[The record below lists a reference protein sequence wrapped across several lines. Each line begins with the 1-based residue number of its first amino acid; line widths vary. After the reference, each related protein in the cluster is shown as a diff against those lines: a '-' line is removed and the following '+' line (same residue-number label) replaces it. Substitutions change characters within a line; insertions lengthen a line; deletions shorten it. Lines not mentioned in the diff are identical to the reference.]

1 MGNTYINGK
10 GYPKFKDSGKPVH
23 RVVAEN
29 KIGRGLREHEVVHHK
44 DGDKT
49 NFRKENLRVTSRSH
63 HSKMHSKYNYK

>member
-1 MGNTYINGK
+1 MGNTYIDEN
-10 GYPKFKDSGKPVH
+10 GYPRFKDSGKAVH

-29 KIGRGLREHEVVHHK
+29 KIGRELRDHEVVHHK

-63 HSKMHSKYNYK
+63 HSKMHSKYDY

>member
-1 MGNTYINGK
+1 MGNTYIDGN
-10 GYPKFKDSGKPVH
+10 GYPRFKNSRRQVH

-29 KIGRGLREHEVVHHK
+29 KIGRKLREYEVVHHR

-63 HSKMHSKYNYK
+63 HSKMHSKYDY